1 MTYRIVSDSTS
12 NLFTLSG
19 NIDYKTVPL
28 KILVDGIEYV
38 DEPGLDTEALVAK
51 MEASQWGSST
61 SCPAIQEWLDAFEGA
76 DYIFCVTITSGLS
89 GSYNSALN
97 ARDIYVSE
105 HPEAKIYVVDSLST
119 GGEMELIIEKIREC
133 MEKNLPFE
141 EAVQII
147 QDYQTHTHLL
157 FTLES
162 LSYLAINGRV
172 PLAVAKVAGLLGI
185 RFLGRASEEGTLQQA
200 HICRGP
206 KKTLTMSFSEMVKMG
221 LIDSESDVI
230 DFHVERVKKAYPAY
244 FDTYENMDDLREYL
258 DTIPNLFCVGRNGQ
272 HRYNNID
279 HSMCTSFETVKA
291 ILSGS
296 TDKSAIWN
304 VNTEKEYHEESKEE
318 K

>member
-19 NIDYKTVPL
+19 NIDYRTVPL

-133 MEKNLPFE
+133 MEKDLPFE

-162 LSYLAINGRV
+162 LSNLAKNGRV
-172 PLAVAKVAGLLGI
+172 SPAVAKVAGLLGI

-221 LIDSESDVI
+221 YKGGKVRIHHCLNQASAE
-230 DFHVERVKKAYPAY
+230 KLK
-244 FDTYENMDDLREYL
+244 
-258 DTIPNLFCVGRNGQ
+258 NL
-272 HRYNNID
+272 
-279 HSMCTSFETVKA
+279 
-291 ILSGS
+291 ILS
-296 TDKSAIWN
+296 
-304 VNTEKEYHEESKEE
+304 EYPHADVTVTPCTGLCSYYAERGGMIFGFEDY
-318 K
+318 

>member
-19 NIDYKTVPL
+19 DIDYRTVPL

-119 GGEMELIIEKIREC
+119 GGEMELIIEKIKEC
-133 MEKNLPFE
+133 MEKDLPFE

-147 QDYQTHTHLL
+147 QEYQTHSHLL

-162 LSYLAINGRV
+162 LNNLAKNGRV
-172 PLAVAKVAGLLGI
+172 SPAVAKVAGLLGI

-200 HICRGP
+200 HICRGA
-206 KKTLTMSFSEMVKMG
+206 KKTLTSTYSEMIKTGYKGGKVRIHHSLNPAAAEKLKNMILADFPGAYVRTVPCTG
-221 LIDSESDVI
+221 LCSYYAERGGMIIGFD
-230 DFHVERVKKAYPAY
+230 DF
-244 FDTYENMDDLREYL
+244 
-258 DTIPNLFCVGRNGQ
+258 
-272 HRYNNID
+272 
-279 HSMCTSFETVKA
+279 
-291 ILSGS
+291 
-296 TDKSAIWN
+296 
-304 VNTEKEYHEESKEE
+304 
-318 K
+318 